1 MNARDTAAILAGLRL
16 LQSQMFMLGGPG
28 TVGDIATDGGTLP
41 MPTAEYIDDLV
52 AILNRDVEINVTPP
66 TAPDDDGAGE
76 IAIIARH
83 KYSENPEIVIEEAE
97 PRARQEQGGCWVAA
111 WVWVETAYGHTS
123 RATRSFRVF

>member
-66 TAPDDDGAGE
+66 TAPDDDGAGDCC
-76 IAIIARH
+76 AGTQAGDWGQW
-83 KYSENPEIVIEEAE
+83 NTGV
-97 PRARQEQGGCWVAA
+97 V
-111 WVWVETAYGHTS
+111 S
-123 RATRSFRVF
+123 RAEHRRL